1 MAHGHG
7 WGLSIPPP
15 CPKKR
20 LPLHASACFHPR
32 VPLTDV
38 KHRLTLLLLLFTCAL
53 VASAVTAPLSGTK
66 TVGPTGNYASLTAA
80 IADIQAQSLGG
91 ALVLELQPAYVSTVE
106 TFPLTV
112 PALNGA
118 SAVNTVTIR
127 PASGAAGLSITS
139 TDTPAAT
146 VNLNG
151 AQFVTF
157 DGRPGGAGTAKQLT
171 IANTSTSGVAVR
183 FINEGSSNTLR
194 YLTLQGVNTSATSGA
209 NGNAGNT
216 IDRCVFFLCVTA
228 KAHFRCRK
236 RDSSFTSGL

>member
-1 MAHGHG
+1 M
-7 WGLSIPPP
+7 
-15 CPKKR
+15 
-20 LPLHASACFHPR
+20 
-32 VPLTDV
+32 
-38 KHRLTLLLLLFTCAL
+38 KHRLTLLLLLFTCTL
-53 VASAVTAPLSGTK
+53 VALAVAAPLSGTK
-66 TVGPTGNYASLTAA
+66 TVGSTGGYASLTAV
-80 IADIQAQSLGG
+80 IADIQVQSLGG

-112 PALNGA
+112 PALNDA

-139 TDTPAAT
+139 ADTTAAT

-157 DGRPGGAGTAKQLT
+157 DGRPGGVGTAKQLT

-183 FINEGSSNTLR
+183 FINEASSNTLR
-194 YLTLQGVNTSATSGA
+194 YLTLQGVNTSATSGTVVFSTTTGA
-209 NGNAGNT
+209 NGNDGKT
-216 IDRCVFFLCVTA
+216 IDRSVFFLCVTA

-236 RDSSFTSGL
+236 RDSSFTSRL